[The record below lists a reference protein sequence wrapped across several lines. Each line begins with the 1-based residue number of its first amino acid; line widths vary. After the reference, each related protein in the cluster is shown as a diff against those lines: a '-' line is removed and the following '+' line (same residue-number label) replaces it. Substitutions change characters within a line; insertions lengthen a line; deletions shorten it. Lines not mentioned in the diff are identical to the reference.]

1 MRPDLKRRSVN
12 HDEALTVRHERTPV
26 WRPLNDVAINRE
38 RPRLAAL
45 GQDNT
50 TGGLR
55 QGAMPVRQEV
65 GDPASF
71 ATPLWVPSFDAEEA
85 ARSCPQIHHDEVV
98 LRPRDDQLRP
108 VRIKELPDLPRD
120 LSLRPATPLEKPHR
134 EFRVAPRKRYG
145 LDLAD
150 TECVRPNEGVI
161 AAEFAE
167 RVRFD
172 ARESDRWRGGD
183 HRRRR

>member
-108 VRIKELPDLPRD
+108 VRVKELPDLPRD

-134 EFRVAPRKRYG
+134 
-145 LDLAD
+145 
-150 TECVRPNEGVI
+150 
-161 AAEFAE
+161 
-167 RVRFD
+167 
-172 ARESDRWRGGD
+172 
-183 HRRRR
+183 